1 MERPVTSVT
10 LRTCGF
16 NMFQQF
22 ESWRPIRSTGARH
35 AIGNKTIREVGD
47 CVVCECWKMCRACR
61 AKLLAGII
69 FGWFWLTNFSKF
81 YSFWL
86 RLFRTIGFAYITHVH
101 ELLAQFNPMISQNR
115 TKWVGRALIQL
126 PSGNQT
132 WLAGQSPMIFPRLAA
147 SPFSS
152 GFRSQP
158 RLITGCSAS
167 WKPLDLIE
175 NGRIWLL
182 IHQQLHLTPARRC

>member
-1 MERPVTSVT
+1 MVSTCFNSLKVDTRYGQQVRDMQSETRQSGRWVIAWYVSVEKCVEPVEPNFWQALYLV
-10 LRTCGF
+10 
-16 NMFQQF
+16 
-22 ESWRPIRSTGARH
+22 
-35 AIGNKTIREVGD
+35 D
-47 CVVCECWKMCRACR
+47 
-61 AKLLAGII
+61 

-86 RLFRTIGFAYITHVH
+86 WLFRTIGFAYITHVH